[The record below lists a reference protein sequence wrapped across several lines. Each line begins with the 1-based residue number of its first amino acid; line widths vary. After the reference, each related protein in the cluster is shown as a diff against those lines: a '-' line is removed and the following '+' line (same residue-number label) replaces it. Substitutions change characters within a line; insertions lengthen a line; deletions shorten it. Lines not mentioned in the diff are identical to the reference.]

1 MTMSV
6 CFANDALLD
15 LAAVAA
21 AERARF
27 EFANAQLW
35 ADLEAIAAA
44 VAVQWGEAA

>member
-15 LAAVAA
+15 LAADAA

-27 EFANAQLW
+27 ELANAQLW
-35 ADLEAIAAA
+35 AELDAIAAA
-44 VAVQWGEAA
+44 LAVQRGETA